1 MKQIYLD
8 YNATTPVAP
17 SVVEAMQ
24 SFLTGHYGNPSS
36 SHAIG
41 RAAAEA
47 IEDARSKVSLLLG
60 CDRDEIIFTSGG
72 TESNNFAIKGVMLRG
87 LQIGSVR
94 SSSSRPPHMVISAI
108 EHPAVS
114 KPAKFVE
121 QCGCDVTV
129 VKCDEHGVVSPSD
142 VEAAIQPN
150 TRLVSIMHANNE
162 IGTIQP
168 IRRIAEICHREGVLI
183 HTDASQSAGKIAT
196 SVDELGVDM
205 LTIAAHKFYGPK
217 GVGALFIREGIE
229 LEPLLHGAAH
239 EQGLRAGT
247 ENTPYIVGMAQ
258 AANLVGKSL
267 DDSYQKMSELR
278 DLLQDRLVDSVP
290 GLHVNG
296 GRADRLPNTL
306 SVSFPN
312 VQGHELLARVPE
324 ICCSTSSACHGDGVS
339 GSATLAAMGAPQ
351 GRMDGKVRLSVGWYT
366 STEEIERAAEV
377 LIGAWESMAG

>member
-1 MKQIYLD
+1 VKQIYLD

-24 SFLTGHYGNPSS
+24 SFLTG
-36 SHAIG
+36 
-41 RAAAEA
+41 
-47 IEDARSKVSLLLG
+47 L
-60 CDRDEIIFTSGG
+60 
-72 TESNNFAIKGVMLRG
+72 
-87 LQIGSVR
+87 GSVR

-129 VKCDEHGVVSPSD
+129 VRCDEHGVVSPSD

-168 IRRIAEICHREGVLI
+168 IRRIAEICHREGVLV